1 MGGYDAVLIFDR
13 LVLDV
18 EQLDRALQFYTQAL
32 DFHVVTTGDW
42 LGHRTALM
50 QLGALHVLLLE
61 QPGTANPLQL
71 PKSGPVITLSD
82 ARIEDRLY
90 AVQSLGVELLS
101 PLAESPWGG
110 RSFLIRD
117 PDNYL
122 IVIQE
127 PGGDREDER

>member
-1 MGGYDAVLIFDR
+1 MLIFDR

-18 EQLDRALQFYTQAL
+18 EDLDRALHFYTQAL
-32 DFHVVTTGDW
+32 DFQVVTLGDW
-42 LGHRTALM
+42 LGNRTALL
-50 QLGALHVLLLE
+50 QLGALHMLLLE
-61 QPGTANPLQL
+61 QPDSANPLQL

-82 ARIEDRLY
+82 VRIVDRFDT
-90 AVQSLGVELLS
+90 VERMGVEILA
-101 PLAESPWGG
+101 PMAESPWGG

-127 PGGDREDER
+127 PAGQPHNDDS

>member
-1 MGGYDAVLIFDR
+1 MLIFDR

-18 EQLDRALQFYTQAL
+18 EQLERALHFYTEAL
-32 DFHVVTTGDW
+32 DFQVVTMGDW
-42 LGHRTALM
+42 LGHRTVLL

-61 QPGTANPLQL
+61 QPGSSNPLQL

-82 ARIEDRLY
+82 ARIADRYEMIERMGIDVL
-90 AVQSLGVELLS
+90 A
-101 PLAESPWGG
+101 PLAESPLGG

-117 PDNYL
+117 PDSYL

-127 PGGDREDER
+127 PAGQPFDETR

>member
-1 MGGYDAVLIFDR
+1 VLIFDR

-18 EQLDRALQFYTQAL
+18 SNLDRAIQFYAQVL
-32 DFHVVTTGDW
+32 DFQMVTRSEWMGHQTG
-42 LGHRTALM
+42 LL
-50 QLGALHVLLLE
+50 QLGLLHLLLLE
-61 QPGTANPLQL
+61 QPGSANPLNL

-82 ARIEDRLY
+82 SRIEDRY
-90 AVQSLGVELLS
+90 HDIERAGVEILA

-110 RSFLIRD
+110 RSFLLRD

-127 PGGDREDER
+127 PAGDGMRDGA